1 MARKAVSDDIEKLG
15 LSPDAAALL
24 ADILAE
30 NSPPVPMAANDAK
43 AYAEPAV
50 GDGEPLAAPAALAPV
65 ADPTVDA
72 FTDMLNQ
79 LGVDDAD
86 VDALDVDEI
95 GADEIAI
102 DGLDVDGLDVDGL
115 DVDQIDGE
123 ETEVAMIS
131 APNSAPNSADDTK
144 SATVSAA
151 ELEAIDAALADQEDP
166 DANTKGGLL
175 ARFRRGTKDVHML
188 VGVKDASSAYE
199 NQARG
204 SRFPSTL
211 LRVLFLVVVA
221 AVPPFVNLVFI
232 QPQISNNNIKL
243 SEMRQF
249 EAKAGDDKK
258 IALDLDQKIVR
269 AQKISARLAENL
281 PPSSDF
287 EALFASY
294 MAALERYGVEINS
307 YNISSNEERSA
318 PISNSKMIANL
329 VEIELVGRYDVY
341 AEIRRVFVEESRQI
355 IVVDEIM
362 TALPDSLDLNI
373 KAKMIVPTR
382 GKDSE

>member
-1 MARKAVSDDIEKLG
+1 MARNAVSDDIEKLG

-65 ADPTVDA
+65 ADPNVDA

-86 VDALDVDEI
+86 VDA
-95 GADEIAI
+95 
-102 DGLDVDGLDVDGL
+102 LDVDGL

-151 ELEAIDAALADQEDP
+151 ELEAIDAALADQGDP
-166 DANTKGGLL
+166 NANTKGGLL
-175 ARFRRGTKDVHML
+175 ARFRGGTKDVHML

-199 NQARG
+199 NQASG
-204 SRFPSTL
+204 SRLPSTL